1 MSSALLDEVRRVQQ
15 HPDRKPTTTANSLV
29 KIDSKQRA
37 LVDIRT
43 AVTPDMKQRITSLGA
58 TIVSESVPADS
69 IIAWVPLAKMERLA
83 ERGAVR
89 AIQPAAQAMTNK

>member
-43 AVTPDMKQRITSLGA
+43 AVTPDMKQRITSLGGNDRVRIG
-58 TIVSESVPADS
+58 TR
-69 IIAWVPLAKMERLA
+69 RLDH
-83 ERGAVR
+83 RVGAAR
-89 AIQPAAQAMTNK
+89 EDGTPC